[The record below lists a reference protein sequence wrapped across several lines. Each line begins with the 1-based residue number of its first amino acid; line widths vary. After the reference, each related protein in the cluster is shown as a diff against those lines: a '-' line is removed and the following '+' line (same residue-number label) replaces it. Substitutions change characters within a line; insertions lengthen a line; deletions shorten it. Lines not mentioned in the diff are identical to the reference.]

1 MIADFAGLE
10 VITLFVED
18 LPRAT
23 AFYTDV
29 FGLPVVYEDR
39 ESAVVQLENVKI
51 NLLLVSEAAE
61 LIAPVPVAAGGTGSR
76 ALFTIG
82 VPDVDAVVAE
92 LERRGAHPING
103 PTDRPWGRRTA
114 AFADPA
120 GNVWEFAAVCVPE
133 PST

>member
-23 AFYTDV
+23 AFYTDA

-51 NLLLVSEAAE
+51 NLPLS
-61 LIAPVPVAAGGTGSR
+61 PK
-76 ALFTIG
+76 
-82 VPDVDAVVAE
+82 
-92 LERRGAHPING
+92 RRK
-103 PTDRPWGRRTA
+103 
-114 AFADPA
+114 
-120 GNVWEFAAVCVPE
+120 
-133 PST
+133 